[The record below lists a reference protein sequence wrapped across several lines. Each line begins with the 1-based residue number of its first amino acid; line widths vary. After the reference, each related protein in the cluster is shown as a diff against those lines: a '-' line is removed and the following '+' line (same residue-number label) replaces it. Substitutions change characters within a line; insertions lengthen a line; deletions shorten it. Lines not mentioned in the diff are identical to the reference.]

1 MKPDTEALTWERW
14 LQNGDADAFAEVS
27 RLYAGMVYGTCL
39 RITGDREQAADAARE
54 TFFQLLTHARQVTGS
69 IGGRLHQVATRRAID
84 LVRRDVARRRRQ
96 AAFAAGP
103 LQETDNWADISP
115 VVDEALGELD
125 PDWREIL
132 LRHYLQ
138 GQSMTEIGA
147 ARGRLVEQCLPPT
160 GLGGIPRLDGR
171 IGGTTFAA
179 LSL

>member
-39 RITGDREQAADAARE
+39 RITGDRDQAADAARE

-69 IGGRLHQVATRRAID
+69 
-84 LVRRDVARRRRQ
+84 
-96 AAFAAGP
+96 
-103 LQETDNWADISP
+103 
-115 VVDEALGELD
+115 LG
-125 PDWREIL
+125 
-132 LRHYLQ
+132 
-138 GQSMTEIGA
+138 
-147 ARGRLVEQCLPPT
+147 GRLVEQCLPPT
-160 GLGGIPRLDGR
+160 GLGGMPRLDGR